1 MSIAPATKQMLQDKA
16 DQKTRDRDEADKKA
30 YNLATRG
37 IVDAETR
44 DKVLALGGDATRGSP
59 DPFQVLPDAEA
70 GLTTTTG
77 AFRVPIDPTT
87 AAVPGPVPD
96 HTSEIVGTPVVGS
109 TGHGDPEELYQPP
122 QGGAD
127 RTAYIRD
134 IPPAS
139 ELAEEAGAQQ
149 QGLGKPASPSDPKP
163 APTADDDYPPA
174 TKSKPRHPSD
184 Y

>member
-139 ELAEEAGAQQ
+139 ET
-149 QGLGKPASPSDPKP
+149 QGLGTPGDPNDPKP
-163 APTADDDYPPA
+163 YPATADENVANDPPVN
-174 TKSKPRHPSD
+174 KSKPRHPSD